1 MTDAARSLRVL
12 LVDDDTGFR
21 AMVRS
26 MIETVALEAQIVGE
40 AGDGDEAILMAHQ
53 FSPDLILMDFQMP
66 GLDGAAAALAI
77 KEFLP
82 NARVVLLS
90 GTDDA
95 VAAAARIEIEMVAK
109 VGIDPD
115 VLANLL
121 RAPGT

>member
-95 VAAAARIEIEMVAK
+95 VAAAARIEIEMVTK